1 MARKSQ
7 SQWDFGELFPVEET
21 RDVLT
26 VSELTNR
33 VKRELENQIGQVWVE
48 GEITNL
54 RAQASGH
61 CYFTIKDESTQLSC
75 VLFRGTRAP
84 QRELM
89 EDGQKVMLHGD
100 LTVYEP
106 RGQYQLIVQKVELQG
121 VGELQA
127 KFEKLKLKLKA
138 EGLFDS
144 ETKQELPR
152 YPQRMGIVTSLS
164 GAALRDVLH
173 VIRRRQP
180 GLQIVL
186 VASRVQGQGAEDEI
200 AKGIEQLNTWSGQQS
215 LDLILITRGG
225 GSLEDLWAFNE
236 EALARAIFASE
247 IPVVSAVGHEID
259 FTISDF
265 VADVRA
271 ATPSAAA
278 EIITAGAVAL
288 SESLADTRERLSRLM
303 SRRHEYLRD
312 RLGADGHRLLRCHPR
327 RSLQKHMQRVDELHD
342 DLLRASQS
350 QWKSGEHRWRGLSE
364 RLLRMHPESTLKRR
378 RERLIQLTQR
388 LQEHAL
394 HRRETASQDVV
405 RLADRL
411 RLLGPENVL
420 SRGYSLTQDAA
431 SGRVIRSPKDVKSG
445 QSLRTRVAG
454 GGIDSTVD

>member
-7 SQWDFGELFPVEET
+7 SQWDFGELFPAEET

-33 VKRELENQIGQVWVE
+33 VKRALDNRIGLVWVE

-54 RAQASGH
+54 RLQASGH

-75 VLFRGTRAP
+75 VLFRGTRAS

-89 EDGQKVMLHGD
+89 EDGQEVVLHGD

-106 RGQYQLIVQKVELQG
+106 RGQYQLIVQKVELKG

-138 EGLFDS
+138 EGLFDP
-144 ETKQELPR
+144 EVKKELPR

-200 AKGIEQLNTWSGQQS
+200 AKGIEQLNKWSKQQP

-278 EIITAGAVAL
+278 EIITAGAVTL
-288 SESLADTRERLSRLM
+288 SESLADTGERLSRLM

-312 RLGADGHRLLRCHPR
+312 RLGAVGHRLLRCHPR
-327 RSLQKHMQRVDELHD
+327 QILQKHMQRVDELHD

-350 QWKSGEHRWRGLSE
+350 QWKSGEHRWRGLAE

-378 RERLIQLTQR
+378 RERLVQLTQR

-394 HRRETASQDVV
+394 HRREKASQNVA

-420 SRGYSLTQDAA
+420 ARGYSVTQDAA

-445 QSLRTRVAG
+445 QSLHTRVTG